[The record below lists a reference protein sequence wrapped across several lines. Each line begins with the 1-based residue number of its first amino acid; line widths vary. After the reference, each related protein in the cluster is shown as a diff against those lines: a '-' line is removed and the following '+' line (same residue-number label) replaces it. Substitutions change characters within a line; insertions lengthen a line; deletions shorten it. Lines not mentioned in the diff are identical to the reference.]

1 MAKSKRQQ
9 IFTDDPSNLLQ
20 QAERLVY
27 GARNQSYGHPS
38 ANFQN
43 IANAWNN
50 YLSAK
55 GRESSKITSVDV
67 ASMNILQKMARI
79 STNQRHEDS
88 WLDVA
93 GYAATAERIIK
104 SK

>member
-1 MAKSKRQQ
+1 MAKRHKVFKLEEPGT
-9 IFTDDPSNLLQ
+9 ILE
-20 QAERLVY
+20 QAEKLVY
-27 GARNQSYGHPS
+27 GDRNKAYGHPS
-38 ANFQN
+38 GNFAN
-43 IANAWNN
+43 IATAWNN
-50 YLSAK
+50 YLFAK
-55 GRESSKITSVDV
+55 GRDSNKITAVDV

-104 SK
+104 LK